1 MALQENRRIA
11 TVSASIAPLKS
22 RWGTIRFVVL
32 AALLWTAAGCG
43 ARQTVE
49 GKVTVDDRPLEQ
61 GYINFRPLSG
71 AKGPPVG
78 GPIEQGAYAI
88 QLKTG
93 LEGRFRVEI
102 TSMGKTGK
110 TYIDESGAKVDVEGQ
125 VLPDRYNAQSTLE
138 AELKPRQRNE
148 FSFPLKSK

>member
-1 MALQENRRIA
+1 
-11 TVSASIAPLKS
+11 VFASIAPCKL

-32 AALLWTAAGCG
+32 GAILWTTAGCG
-43 ARQTVE
+43 ARQTIE
-49 GKVTVDDRPLEQ
+49 GRVTVDDRPLAE
-61 GYINFRPLSG
+61 GYINFRPLAD

-88 QLKTG
+88 QAKTA

-102 TSMGKTGK
+102 TAMGKTGK
-110 TYIDESGAKVDVEGQ
+110 TYIDESGARVDVEGQ
-125 VLPDRYNAQSTLE
+125 VLPAQYNAQSTLE